1 MKISKVKPF
10 LLMLMGASLLSF
22 SACNLDDLVS
32 DAMSDSTEEESD
44 DDTESGSDSLEL
56 SQEESKAKLAAL
68 AGGQG
73 IEIISKH
80 KFNDEAEEEVWIYGE
95 KDNTIWVIT
104 GDSGH
109 AYKKKGD
116 RLLNY
121 NANLDDDGNLVYEYN
136 YSLTSDQLENQ
147 GGVDKLYSDL
157 RDNMNISFYFANT
170 YNGYLTKNGTRTV
183 AGRICTH
190 YSYSKYASAYGN
202 YAYLD
207 YQMDIDKETGI
218 TMKAVWKAS
227 TNEDS
232 AELYHEVTSFKT
244 SNVQVPDLP
253 DEVVYQ

>member
-1 MKISKVKPF
+1 MKISKAKSF

-22 SACNLDDLVS
+22 SACNLDDLVN

-44 DDTESGSDSLEL
+44 DATESGSDSLEL

-68 AGGQG
+68 AGKQG
-73 IEIISKH
+73 IEIKSKH
-80 KFNDEAEEEVWIYGE
+80 KFNDDDEEETWIYGE

-109 AYKKKGD
+109 AYKKEGD

-121 NANLDDDGNLVYEYN
+121 SANLDDEGNLVYAYN
-136 YSLTSDQLENQ
+136 YSLTSDQLEDQ

-157 RDNMNISFYFANT
+157 RDSMNISFYFANA
-170 YNGYLTKNGTRTV
+170 YDGHLTKGDTRTV
-183 AGRICTH
+183 AGRSCTH
-190 YSYSKYASAYGN
+190 YSYSYYATAYGN
-202 YAYLD
+202 FATLN

-232 AELYHEVTSFKT
+232 AEFYHEVTSFKT
-244 SNVQVPDLP
+244 TNVQVPNLP
-253 DEVVYQ
+253 EEE

>member
-56 SQEESKAKLAAL
+56 SQEKSEEKLASL
-68 AGGQG
+68 AANGGF
-73 IEIISKH
+73 EIISKH
-80 KFNDEAEEEVWIYGE
+80 KINDEAEEEIWIYGE
-95 KDNTIWVIT
+95 KNDTIWVII
-104 GDSGH
+104 GDSGS
-109 AYKKKGD
+109 AYKKEDDKLIAYSAD
-116 RLLNY
+116 
-121 NANLDDDGNLVYEYN
+121 LDDDGNLVYEYSYTLQN
-136 YSLTSDQLENQ
+136 EDMDDENN
-147 GGVDKLYSDL
+147 VDELYNGL
-157 RDNMNISFYFANT
+157 RKGLSPAFYFANA
-170 YNGYLTKNGTRTV
+170 YNGLLTKGGTRTV
-183 AGRICTH
+183 AGRSCTH

-207 YQMDIDKETGI
+207 YQMDVDNETGI

-232 AELYHEVTSFKT
+232 AELYHEVTSFET

-253 DEVVYQ
+253 EEVVYQ